1 MCFPSKN
8 HRLEIIDEIKRMDSK
23 QTGRIDFDIYAQKA
37 FEGFYDLDLL
47 ESNNTN
53 DYKELKNLYQ
63 VEKKKWHFIANKNSA
78 LLDYDQFYSF
88 VYSEEFPDI
97 QEYETGVFFD
107 IYDSNQDNLL
117 DVNEFIS
124 EIKSKLIF

>member
-1 MCFPSKN
+1 
-8 HRLEIIDEIKRMDSK
+8 MDSN
-23 QTGRIDFDIYAQKA
+23 QTGQIDFDIYAQEA